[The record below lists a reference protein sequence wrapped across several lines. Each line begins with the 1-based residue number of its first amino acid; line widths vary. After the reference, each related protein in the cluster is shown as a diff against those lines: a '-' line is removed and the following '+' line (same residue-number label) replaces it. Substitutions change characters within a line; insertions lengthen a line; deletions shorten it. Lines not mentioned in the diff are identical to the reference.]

1 MKTWQSFILGLLV
14 GLIFSA
20 SGFLLLQNIRA
31 VPVGVA
37 ESTATIQGSQIEKV
51 NGQLL
56 NINTASLKELDAL
69 PGIGQEK
76 AQNILDF
83 RTKFGNF
90 HSKEDLLYVPGIG
103 KSVFEQIKDHIFVE

>member
-14 GLIFSA
+14 GLILSA
-20 SGFLLLQNIRA
+20 SGLLLFQSIRA

-37 ESTATIQGSQIEKV
+37 ESTATIQNSQIEEA

-76 AQNILDF
+76 AQSILDF

-90 HSKEDLLYVPGIG
+90 RSKEDLLYVPGIG
-103 KSVFEQIKDHIFVE
+103 KSVFEQIKDYIFVE